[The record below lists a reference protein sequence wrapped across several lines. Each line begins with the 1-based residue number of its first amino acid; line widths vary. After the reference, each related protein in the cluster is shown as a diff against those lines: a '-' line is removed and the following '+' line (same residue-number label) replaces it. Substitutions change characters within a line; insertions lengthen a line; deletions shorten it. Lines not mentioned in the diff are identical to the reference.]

1 MDDKDKPEIKMSI
14 HPYDRAV
21 WVSGMGVPS
30 AESKS
35 VEAILLFKILTILER
50 LLQKA
55 EEQ

>member
-1 MDDKDKPEIKMSI
+1 MDDKDKPEIKISI